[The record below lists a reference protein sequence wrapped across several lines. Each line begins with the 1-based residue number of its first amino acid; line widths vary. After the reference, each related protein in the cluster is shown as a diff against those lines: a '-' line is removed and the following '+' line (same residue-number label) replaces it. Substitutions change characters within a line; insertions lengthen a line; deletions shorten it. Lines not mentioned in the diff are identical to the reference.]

1 MFLCAVLHE
10 NDRKGDKTSSS
21 TKIATHVG
29 MVSGEGLD
37 DDQVDLSTLDF
48 VAILINGSIGNYTE
62 TELSSLFGITQ

>member
-1 MFLCAVLHE
+1 
-10 NDRKGDKTSSS
+10 
-21 TKIATHVG
+21 